1 MLHTSVLL
9 QEAIDGLEF
18 KPGDIFVDGTLGNG
32 GHTAAIIEKFGDTV
46 KVFAI
51 DADADA
57 LARSKE
63 RLGKLGTQDVTYI
76 LGNFRDMDELL
87 TQYKVEHVD
96 KILLDIGLSSNQ
108 LEESGRGFA
117 FRSDEPLNM
126 SFKKEVGEDDLTAE
140 HIVNTWDEDTL
151 RTIIKA
157 YGEERWAG
165 RIARA
170 IVRTRE
176 LTEIKKTTDL
186 VNIILS
192 ATPAVYHRQRLHPA
206 TRTFQALRITV
217 NDELQA
223 LNEGLEN
230 GFKLLNPKGRMA
242 VISFHSLEDRL
253 VKNYFKTMES
263 AKLVTRVHKKPLTP
277 HESEVEAN
285 PRSRSA
291 KLRIIEKND
300 KQN

>member
-1 MLHTSVLL
+1 MIHTSVLL
-9 QEAIDGLEF
+9 QEAIDGLDL
-18 KPGDIFVDGTLGNG
+18 KAGDIFVDGTLGNG
-32 GHTAAIIEKFGDTV
+32 GHTEAIIQKLGDTV
-46 KVFAI
+46 KIFAI

-63 RLGKLGTQDVTYI
+63 RLSTLGKQGVTYI
-76 LGNFRDMDELL
+76 LGNFRDMITLL
-87 TQYKVEHVD
+87 AEYKVEHVD

-140 HIVNTWDEDTL
+140 IIVNEWDEDTL

-176 LTEIKKTTDL
+176 LTPIKTTTDL

-223 LNEGLEN
+223 LNEALEN
-230 GFKLLNPKGRMA
+230 GFKLLNSGGRMA

-263 AKLVTRVHKKPLTP
+263 AALVTRVYKKPLTP
-277 HESEVEAN
+277 KESEVEAN

-291 KLRIIEKND
+291 KLRIIQKN
-300 KQN
+300 